1 MPGGTFNLKD
11 ILGSNIRLDGTLSV
25 SGTSTLG
32 GAATLKDSLSV
43 AGGAHFA
50 ADTNTSY
57 VYVGGTLS
65 VSGLT
70 TIGGHLIP
78 STNDTFDIGS
88 PEFKIRDLYISDN
101 SLWIGD
107 ATNGSVGDARKS
119 SSERRS
125 ERREEWT
132 RRRKERIRRGVD
144 ALSPFE
150 DEEAR
155 ATPDM
160 FDASEFA
167 ARREGERARKARP
180 RATVR
185 TEYGDVMDR

>member
-1 MPGGTFNLKD
+1 MPSGTFNLKD

-25 SGTSTLG
+25 SGTTTLG
-32 GAATLKDSLSV
+32 GAATLKDTLSV

-50 ADTNTSY
+50 ADTNTSN

-70 TIGGHLIP
+70 TIGGHIVP

-107 ATNGSVGDARKS
+107 ETKISFTGGKMKFRNCKKAVVTQAIIYSAALSAHS
-119 SSERRS
+119 SSDYIILYAISYRS
-125 ERREEWT
+125 HICQRS
-132 RRRKERIRRGVD
+132 I
-144 ALSPFE
+144 S
-150 DEEAR
+150 
-155 ATPDM
+155 
-160 FDASEFA
+160 
-167 ARREGERARKARP
+167 
-180 RATVR
+180 
-185 TEYGDVMDR
+185 

>member
-1 MPGGTFNLKD
+1 MPSGTFNLKD

-25 SGTSTLG
+25 SGTTTLG
-32 GAATLKDSLSV
+32 GAATLKDTLSV

-50 ADTNTSY
+50 ADTNTSN

-70 TIGGHLIP
+70 TIGGHIIP

-107 ATNGSVGDARKS
+107 ETKISFTGGKMKFRKRKKRRRPTS
-119 SSERRS
+119 HHRRS
-125 ERREEWT
+125 CARGAFFVRCHQT
-132 RRRKERIRRGVD
+132 RR
-144 ALSPFE
+144 S
-150 DEEAR
+150 
-155 ATPDM
+155 
-160 FDASEFA
+160 
-167 ARREGERARKARP
+167 RARGRQ
-180 RATVR
+180 
-185 TEYGDVMDR
+185 